1 MNFNKTTY
9 NQLFQTNSFDFFSTL
24 TNVNV
29 LHDNGQV
36 FLYSTDETIHVKCRI
51 NGEEVILVCFT
62 EQDVNTENRYQTLEE
77 LNKNYQL
84 DFLPIVAHKK
94 NEISF
99 NGNYTSLVLVDN
111 KQLISLEEY
120 VNNISLFPELIS
132 KLQNDL
138 KGLFSEM
145 KSKQIAHG
153 NISLKTINVNEK
165 NNLVL
170 SFLDDLY
177 LPEFETTN
185 IAKYSFTNLHNK
197 DTVAFGLMLSALE
210 ITKTD
215 STIHSD
221 NLIFNYNSENF
232 DDFQNSIAYT
242 LIKSYENEI
251 ANKYLEFELLSET
264 EQHSDYEDES
274 ISIENQTNEIIDKTQ
289 KIIITSSPA
298 GVTVR
303 DDEFE
308 ALGSTPFTI
317 EVKERDHPYELIL
330 TDKNKIKKVDV
341 YYGIEDVFIDFDEQ
355 YASGDIPSNDEVF
368 QESKSSTQRNVF
380 WWYVVLLFVAMIIV
394 IIYNENVRFYS
405 DAPVEEAPAIDSIAA
420 TIDSMATITD
430 SVASPYYYEDSS
442 NEYYEEPVT
451 DSSAYYY
458 DGY

>member
-1 MNFNKTTY
+1 M
-9 NQLFQTNSFDFFSTL
+9 
-24 TNVNV
+24 
-29 LHDNGQV
+29 
-36 FLYSTDETIHVKCRI
+36 
-51 NGEEVILVCFT
+51 
-62 EQDVNTENRYQTLEE
+62 
-77 LNKNYQL
+77 
-84 DFLPIVAHKK
+84 
-94 NEISF
+94 
-99 NGNYTSLVLVDN
+99 
-111 KQLISLEEY
+111 
-120 VNNISLFPELIS
+120 
-132 KLQNDL
+132 
-138 KGLFSEM
+138 
-145 KSKQIAHG
+145 
-153 NISLKTINVNEK
+153 
-165 NNLVL
+165 
-170 SFLDDLY
+170 
-177 LPEFETTN
+177 
-185 IAKYSFTNLHNK
+185 
-197 DTVAFGLMLSALE
+197 
-210 ITKTD
+210 
-215 STIHSD
+215 
-221 NLIFNYNSENF
+221 
-232 DDFQNSIAYT
+232 
-242 LIKSYENEI
+242 
-251 ANKYLEFELLSET
+251 EFELLSET